1 MPYIII
7 GSIIIGII
15 ITYVFLN
22 PAEKI
27 KTNEL
32 RELETL
38 DSGYSESIERFL
50 SESNINSAVVERYFY
65 LKHKYNLT
73 KNKTKK

>member
-1 MPYIII
+1 MPFAII
-7 GSIIIGII
+7 GAILLGGLIV
-15 ITYVFLN
+15 YFYLN

-27 KTNEL
+27 KANET

-38 DSGYSESIERFL
+38 DSAYGEKIESFL
-50 SESNINSAVVERYFY
+50 SESKINLTVVERYFY

-73 KNKTKK
+73 KNKK

>member
-1 MPYIII
+1 MPFIII
-7 GSIIIGII
+7 GSIILGMLL
-15 ITYVFLN
+15 TYISLN

-27 KTNEL
+27 KTNET

-38 DSGYSESIERFL
+38 DSGYGDRIERFL
-50 SESNINSAVVERYFY
+50 SESNINSTVVERYFY

-73 KNKTKK
+73 KQKTK

>member
-1 MPYIII
+1 MPFAII
-7 GSIIIGII
+7 GAILLGGFLV
-15 ITYVFLN
+15 YYFLN

-27 KTNEL
+27 KENEI

-38 DSGYSESIERFL
+38 DLGHSEDIEKFL
-50 SESNINSAVVERYFY
+50 STSNINLQVLERYFY

-73 KNKTKK
+73 KKQK